1 MTYQRRDVAEAAM
14 HAWAETTEAPALAL
28 VQNGREKT
36 FEILEA
42 DNDGVL
48 LVRRQQVL
56 IDNIWT
62 RHSGG
67 NERLT
72 LMNAYSIA
80 CCYGEIRSHKQTI
93 LVEHE
98 TTDLTSALEGAIA
111 QAHDVADWRATDSFT
126 RTFVDAIAEGQDADP
141 WGRRNRVPVPDGV
154 SEEGPAPI
162 VLIRVAGGRID
173 HVVLVRGHAHVVAV
187 NRDGEGLDRGP
198 HLRARDSQGEMLL
211 THWTGPDDLA
221 SLPAALIEHLGIRMA
236 GSS

>member
-28 VQNGREKT
+28 VQNRQEQT

-42 DNDGVL
+42 DNDGMLVL
-48 LVRRQQVL
+48 RRQQAL
-56 IDNIWT
+56 IESIWT
-62 RHSGG
+62 RHGAG
-67 NERLT
+67 IERLT
-72 LMNAYSIA
+72 LMNAYSVA
-80 CCYGEIRSHKQTI
+80 CCYGEIRLHEQTI

-111 QAHDVADWRATDSFT
+111 DAHDIADWRATDSTT
-126 RTFVDAIAEGQDADP
+126 RTFVDAITEGRDADP
-141 WGRRNRVPVPDGV
+141 WGRRNRVPVPEDV

-173 HVVLVRGHAHVVAV
+173 DVVLVQGQAHVVAV

-198 HLRARDSQGEMLL
+198 HLRVRDDQGEMLL

-221 SLPAALIEHLGIRMA
+221 SLPADLIEYLGLQPA
-236 GSS
+236 GAS